1 MSQSIGLLIIE
12 EIIKQGMFHV
22 AHPDPEEDHVF
33 VWNAN
38 AAEQLEALVFANI
51 KKDSNDIEET
61 GSTADTDGGVC

>member
-1 MSQSIGLLIIE
+1 MKPSIGHIIIE

-61 GSTADTDGGVC
+61 GS